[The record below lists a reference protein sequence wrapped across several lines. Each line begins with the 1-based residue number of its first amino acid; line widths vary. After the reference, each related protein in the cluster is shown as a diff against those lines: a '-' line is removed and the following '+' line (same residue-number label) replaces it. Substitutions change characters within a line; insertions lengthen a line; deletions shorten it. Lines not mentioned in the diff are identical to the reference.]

1 MPSSIDGC
9 INTLVSTIIIGV
21 SLSEPHTS
29 KSSGMSVTFTKIY
42 EVIRINGRVCKCLHL
57 KTDYLQMLLAITQKI
72 ITLVY
77 RRSI

>member
-21 SLSEPHTS
+21 RMSEPHTS
-29 KSSGMSVTFTKIY
+29 ELSGMSVTFTKIY

-57 KTDYLQMLLAITQKI
+57 KTDYLQMLPAITQK